1 MISIT
6 REEKQAVLERYP
18 NVHIVR
24 TMKQDSKRHHYFMTE
39 EFGPMQ
45 IIKKMRG
52 LPADKPRRNR
62 GNRR

>member
-45 IIKKMRG
+45 IPISATTCSTTAA
-52 LPADKPRRNR
+52 LP
-62 GNRR
+62 